1 MFRYDLR
8 YSVSRRF
15 LMKKVEFSIYSR
27 KLDRV
32 ESTFYG
38 DAFYDFSKDDIGTM
52 DFRLFSMSFR
62 SKANPLIFC

>member
-1 MFRYDLR
+1 
-8 YSVSRRF
+8 
-15 LMKKVEFSIYSR
+15 MKKVEFSIYNR
-27 KLDRV
+27 KLGRV